1 MAMSS
6 SISENSKQS
15 KTYLTDVVSAFIRE
29 INMSFM
35 VVDAVTD
42 EIVESNFEYK
52 HHAELFIEV
61 HGKDYPNAELIVESA

>member
-1 MAMSS
+1 
-6 SISENSKQS
+6 
-15 KTYLTDVVSAFIRE
+15 
-29 INMSFM
+29 MSFM

-61 HGKDYPNAELIVESA
+61 HGKDYPNAELQIEIQWIWLIQNVKVKLALT